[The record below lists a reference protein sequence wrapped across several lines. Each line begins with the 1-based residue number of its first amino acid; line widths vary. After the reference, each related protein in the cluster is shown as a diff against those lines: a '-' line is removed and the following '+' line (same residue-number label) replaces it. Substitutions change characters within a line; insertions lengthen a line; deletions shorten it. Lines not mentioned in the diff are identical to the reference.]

1 MIPTLWGN
9 PVSGNRARD
18 SAWVYGTSHSEP
30 ELGSD
35 WNALWAELATSR
47 WEGQMHFPAPTMQ
60 GGSLLSCPGFP
71 HCSPRGLDPDN
82 RSLQQPCRPVA
93 RTPDYQQC
101 LQTLPNT
108 PWGAKLPQCRPQS

>member
-18 SAWVYGTSHSEP
+18 SAWVYGTSHSEL

-71 HCSPRGLDPDN
+71 HRSPRGLDPDN
-82 RSLQQPCRPVA
+82 RSLQQPC
-93 RTPDYQQC
+93 
-101 LQTLPNT
+101 
-108 PWGAKLPQCRPQS
+108 